1 MLSMVV
7 VFTAPCNITANAEK
21 TKRIDTATITHLP
34 FQLLSGGIIIIKV
47 RLDDFSDSLN
57 FILDTGSSGVSLDST
72 TVSSFNL
79 PVKPSDKMLRGIGT
93 LRKMSYVNNRTLH
106 LGRLDI
112 NNLDFHINDYDL
124 LTSVYG
130 VRIDGIVGYSLFSRF
145 IVKIDYDRS
154 DITILKPGKIRYPK
168 RGLLLRPVISNI
180 PVFEASVK
188 DDTVCNTRFYF
199 DTGAGLCLLLSED
212 FETDSSVLKKGKK
225 MIITQAEGLAG
236 KTAMKLSTIRQ
247 VEIGKYK
254 FKRVPVHVFK
264 DEYNVTAYPY
274 LGGLIGNDLLRRFN
288 LIINYGQN
296 EMHLLPNSHFREPFD
311 YSYTGLG
318 IYMVNGQITIEDVLK
333 DSPGE
338 KAGLREGDIILGV
351 DNNMSGNI
359 QTYKNLLQS
368 VGSRVRMIIIRN
380 GSPLDV
386 SLQVKSIL

>member
-1 MLSMVV
+1 
-7 VFTAPCNITANAEK
+7 
-21 TKRIDTATITHLP
+21 
-34 FQLLSGGIIIIKV
+34 
-47 RLDDFSDSLN
+47 
-57 FILDTGSSGVSLDST
+57 
-72 TVSSFNL
+72 
-79 PVKPSDKMLRGIGT
+79 MLRGIGT